1 MAKKRRALW
10 RALSKRKKRT
20 IIAVTAAAAVA
31 AAAGGTAFY
40 RARKASAATK
50 QASAQVVS
58 AEVTKGTISNTITGS
73 GTLAR
78 DDAEAVTVPAGV
90 TIDEVLVSSGDT
102 VTQGQTLATVT
113 QASVASA
120 IADIQSSIDSI
131 DSQLSAIDE
140 DTTDET
146 VSAVVS
152 GRIKEINMS
161 AGDSVETDNESNPV
175 LMTISADGLMAVDL
189 TNTGSAAAGDSV
201 TVTLSD
207 GTALTGNVASAAGD
221 TVVVTFSDETA
232 AVGDT
237 VTVTDGD
244 VTLGS
249 GSAYV
254 HQPLEITASSGTV
267 SAIYVSVNE
276 SVSQG
281 DELFYLTGVSDTTT
295 ENELLSERSEL
306 TDELTEMTE
315 LVKTCQ
321 ITAPYS
327 GTIESVSVS
336 AGEETGQR
344 IGWKRRFGR

>member
-161 AGDSVETDNESNPV
+161 S
-175 LMTISADGLMAVDL
+175 
-189 TNTGSAAAGDSV
+189 
-201 TVTLSD
+201 
-207 GTALTGNVASAAGD
+207 
-221 TVVVTFSDETA
+221 
-232 AVGDT
+232 
-237 VTVTDGD
+237 
-244 VTLGS
+244 
-249 GSAYV
+249 
-254 HQPLEITASSGTV
+254 
-267 SAIYVSVNE
+267 
-276 SVSQG
+276 
-281 DELFYLTGVSDTTT
+281 
-295 ENELLSERSEL
+295 
-306 TDELTEMTE
+306 
-315 LVKTCQ
+315 
-321 ITAPYS
+321 
-327 GTIESVSVS
+327 
-336 AGEETGQR
+336 
-344 IGWKRRFGR
+344 